1 MKIIRFVSGKQKAS
15 YGVYNPKRP
24 DSAKIIEGNILGDYK
39 ITSKEAEIKKLLP
52 PIIPVNI
59 LALGINYKKHGDET
73 AMSYPDQPILF
84 LKATTSIVGHNGPIV
99 LPAAG
104 PDSVDYEAELAVVM
118 GKKAKNVL
126 PDKAMDYV
134 MGYTC
139 ANDVSAR
146 DWQFD
151 KQKGQW
157 ARGKSFDTFC
167 PLGPWIVTKEEI
179 DDPNNIGIRCI
190 INGQTVQESKTSEM
204 IFNVEN
210 IISNLSRS
218 MTLLPGTVILTG
230 TPNGV
235 GFTRQPPL
243 FLKAGDLVSVEIE
256 KIGTLTN
263 RVVRE
268 DSNIDVEDF
277 FV

>member
-1 MKIIRFVSGKQKAS
+1 MKIIRFVSGRKNVSRGIYNQKQ
-15 YGVYNPKRP
+15 P
-24 DSAKIIEGNILGDYK
+24 DLAKIIEGDVFGDYK
-39 ITSKEAEIKKLLP
+39 TTSKKAEVKKLLP

-84 LKATTSIVGHNGPIV
+84 LKATTSIVGHNGPII

-104 PDSVDYEAELAVVM
+104 PDSVDYEAELAVVI
-118 GKKAKNVL
+118 GKKAKNVS
-126 PDKAMDYV
+126 PDKAMDYIL
-134 MGYTC
+134 GYTC

-167 PLGPWIVTKEEI
+167 PLGPWIVTKADI
-179 DDPNNIGIRCI
+179 DDPNNLGIRCI
-190 INGQTVQESKTSEM
+190 INGQTVQESRTSEM
-204 IFNVEN
+204 IFNVQN
-210 IISNLSRS
+210 IVSNLSRS

-230 TPNGV
+230 TPDGV

-243 FLKAGDLVSVEIE
+243 FLKSGDLVSVEIE
-256 KIGTLTN
+256 KIGILTN
-263 RVVRE
+263 KVITE
-268 DSNIDVEDF
+268 DGNINMDDIF
-277 FV
+277 G

>member
-1 MKIIRFVSGKQKAS
+1 MKIIRFVSGKQKVS

-24 DSAKIIEGNILGDYK
+24 DSAKIIEGDILGDYK
-39 ITSKEAEIKKLLP
+39 ITSKEAEVIKLLP

-84 LKATTSIVGHNGPIV
+84 LKATASIVGHEGPII

-118 GKKAKNVL
+118 GKKAKNVS

-179 DDPNNIGIRCI
+179 DDPNNIGIRCV

-204 IFNVEN
+204 IFNVQN
-210 IISNLSRS
+210 IISNLSLS

-230 TPNGV
+230 TPDGV
-235 GFTRQPPL
+235 GFTRQPPF

-263 RVVRE
+263 EVVTE
-268 DSNIDVEDF
+268 DSNIHAEDF
-277 FV
+277 FA